1 MDRLLLYWDNLD
13 DLAGAA
19 ALKLE
24 ALRRLGLRSLRVLL
38 LTAFG
43 ACAVAMAAVEP
54 ALGLASMTVLFVILF
69 YQRVTAPRNLRAHA

>member
-1 MDRLLLYWDNLD
+1 MERLLLYWDNLD

-24 ALRRLGLRSLRVLL
+24 ALRRLGLKSLRVLAL
-38 LTAFG
+38 AAFG
-43 ACAVAMAAVEP
+43 AFALAMTAVEP

-69 YQRVTAPRNLRAHA
+69 YQRVTSPRIVRAHA